1 MSKKLQQEAKA
12 LASNCDETIIDVET
26 KEIRPERNYAEQ
38 KAKNCLMFSFCV
50 FCPNCSGKF

>member
-38 KAKNCLMFSFCV
+38 KAKNCLFLV
-50 FCPNCSGKF
+50 NE